1 MATNVKMKK
10 ELSELWKIREFR
22 HLLIARVISNLGN
35 GITPIALAFGVLSLP
50 GADAGSLS
58 LVTTS
63 NMVPLVL
70 FMLIGGVAA
79 DRFGRTH
86 LVGITDIIGS
96 VFVAIS
102 AFAFISGH
110 ASIPLLCF
118 NGFVFGVLNALWY
131 PAFSGIMP
139 LIVPNPLLQAANSLV
154 GIGANLGFTLGASVA
169 GIVVSTAGPGWGLLI
184 DAGTFLIAGVL
195 VYQMKVP
202 NSTPLAE
209 GEKRESV
216 FSQLRDGWFEFS
228 SRKWIVYVVVGYSF
242 FYLGFEGFLGVLAP
256 VQMKEAM
263 GGAKDM
269 GIMMFGFG
277 VGAVLGTVFALKL
290 RPRRPLLLGLG
301 VLPIAALWAFAL
313 AVPLP
318 LWVLFITALG
328 TGIGMDLMYANW
340 MTTLQTHVPDEAL
353 SRVSSYD
360 AFGSMVFAPIGLF
373 LAGPFTHLVGPKTA
387 LVTVGAI
394 IALATSLP
402 LLSKEVRQIERIDV

>member
-1 MATNVKMKK
+1 MKK

-58 LVTTS
+58 LVTTA

-154 GIGANLGFTLGASVA
+154 GIGANLGFTLGASIA

-202 NSTPLAE
+202 NSTPLVE
-209 GEKRESV
+209 GEKRESA

-301 VLPIAALWAFAL
+301 VLPVAALWAFAL

-318 LWVLFITALG
+318 LWVLFITALC

-373 LAGPFTHLVGPKTA
+373 LAGPFTHLVGARTA
-387 LVTVGAI
+387 LVTVGII

-402 LLSKEVRQIERIDV
+402 LLSTEVRQIERIDV

>member
-86 LVGITDIIGS
+86 LVGVTDIIGS

>member
-1 MATNVKMKK
+1 MKK

-86 LVGITDIIGS
+86 LVGVTDVIGS

-102 AFAFISGH
+102 ASAFISGH

>member
-1 MATNVKMKK
+1 MKK

-86 LVGITDIIGS
+86 LVGVTDIIGS

-102 AFAFISGH
+102 AFAFISGQ

-216 FSQLRDGWFEFS
+216 FSQLREGWFEFS

>member
-1 MATNVKMKK
+1 MKK

-70 FMLIGGVAA
+70 FMLIGGVTA

-86 LVGITDIIGS
+86 LVGVTDIIGS

-102 AFAFISGH
+102 AFAFISDH

-202 NSTPLAE
+202 NSTPLSE

-216 FSQLRDGWFEFS
+216 FSQLREGWFEFS

-373 LAGPFTHLVGPKTA
+373 LAGPFTHLVGPQTA
-387 LVTVGAI
+387 LVTVGVI

>member
-1 MATNVKMKK
+1 MKK

-86 LVGITDIIGS
+86 LVGVTDIIGS

-102 AFAFISGH
+102 AFAFISSH

-301 VLPIAALWAFAL
+301 VLPIAALWAFSL

-373 LAGPFTHLVGPKTA
+373 LAGPFTHLVGAQTA
-387 LVTVGAI
+387 LVTVGVI

>member
-1 MATNVKMKK
+1 MKK

-22 HLLIARVISNLGN
+22 HLLVARVISNLGN

-63 NMVPLVL
+63 NMIPLVL

-86 LVGITDIIGS
+86 LVGVTDIIGS

-195 VYQMKVP
+195 VYRMKVP

-209 GEKRESV
+209 GEKRESI
-216 FSQLRDGWFEFS
+216 FSQLREGWFEFS

-277 VGAVLGTVFALKL
+277 VGAVLGTAFALKL

-301 VLPIAALWAFAL
+301 VLPVAALWAFAL

-373 LAGPFTHLVGPKTA
+373 LAGPFTHLVGARTA
-387 LVTVGAI
+387 LITVGII

-402 LLSKEVRQIERIDV
+402 LLSKEVRKIERIDV

>member
-1 MATNVKMKK
+1 MKK

-86 LVGITDIIGS
+86 LVGVTDIIGS

-216 FSQLRDGWFEFS
+216 FSQLREGWFEFS

-301 VLPIAALWAFAL
+301 VLPIAALWAFSL

-373 LAGPFTHLVGPKTA
+373 LAGPFTHLVGAQTA
-387 LVTVGAI
+387 LVTVGVI

>member
-1 MATNVKMKK
+1 MKK

-86 LVGITDIIGS
+86 LVGVTDIIGS

-216 FSQLRDGWFEFS
+216 FSQLREGWFEFS

>member
-1 MATNVKMKK
+1 MKK

-86 LVGITDIIGS
+86 LVGVTDIIGS

-102 AFAFISGH
+102 AFAFISSH

-216 FSQLRDGWFEFS
+216 FSQLREGWFEFS

-301 VLPIAALWAFAL
+301 VLPIAALWAFSL

-373 LAGPFTHLVGPKTA
+373 LAGPFTHLVGAQTA
-387 LVTVGAI
+387 LVTVGVI

>member
-1 MATNVKMKK
+1 MKK
-10 ELSELWKIREFR
+10 ELSELWKITEFR
-22 HLLIARVISNLGN
+22 HLLIARVISNFGN

-63 NMVPLVL
+63 NMIPLVL

-86 LVGITDIIGS
+86 LVGVTDIIGS

-169 GIVVSTAGPGWGLLI
+169 GIVVSTAGAGWGLLI

-195 VYQMKVP
+195 VYRMKVP
-202 NSTPLAE
+202 KSTPLAE
-209 GEKRESV
+209 GEKRESI
-216 FSQLRDGWFEFS
+216 FSQLREGWFEFS

-256 VQMKEAM
+256 VQIKEAM

-277 VGAVLGTVFALKL
+277 VGAILGTVFALKI

-301 VLPIAALWAFAL
+301 VLPVAALWAFAL

-373 LAGPFTHLVGPKTA
+373 LAGPFTHLVGARTA
-387 LVTVGAI
+387 LVTVGVI

>member
-1 MATNVKMKK
+1 MKK

-86 LVGITDIIGS
+86 LVGVTDVIGS

>member
-86 LVGITDIIGS
+86 LVGVTDIIGS

-318 LWVLFITALG
+318 LWVLFTTALG

-373 LAGPFTHLVGPKTA
+373 LAGPFTHLVGAQTA
-387 LVTVGAI
+387 LVTVGVI

>member
-1 MATNVKMKK
+1 MKK

-86 LVGITDIIGS
+86 LVGVTDIIGS

>member
-1 MATNVKMKK
+1 
-10 ELSELWKIREFR
+10 
-22 HLLIARVISNLGN
+22 
-35 GITPIALAFGVLSLP
+35 
-50 GADAGSLS
+50 
-58 LVTTS
+58 
-63 NMVPLVL
+63 
-70 FMLIGGVAA
+70 
-79 DRFGRTH
+79 
-86 LVGITDIIGS
+86 
-96 VFVAIS
+96 
-102 AFAFISGH
+102 
-110 ASIPLLCF
+110 
-118 NGFVFGVLNALWY
+118 
-131 PAFSGIMP
+131 
-139 LIVPNPLLQAANSLV
+139 
-154 GIGANLGFTLGASVA
+154 
-169 GIVVSTAGPGWGLLI
+169 
-184 DAGTFLIAGVL
+184 
-195 VYQMKVP
+195 MKVP

-209 GEKRESV
+209 GEKRESI
-216 FSQLRDGWFEFS
+216 FSQLREGWFEFS

-256 VQMKEAM
+256 VQIKEAM

-277 VGAVLGTVFALKL
+277 VGAILGTVFALKL

-301 VLPIAALWAFAL
+301 VLPVAALWAFAL

-373 LAGPFTHLVGPKTA
+373 LAGPFTHLVGTRTA
-387 LVTVGAI
+387 LITVGII

>member
-1 MATNVKMKK
+1 MKK

-22 HLLIARVISNLGN
+22 HLLVARVISNLGN

-58 LVTTS
+58 LVTTA

-86 LVGITDIIGS
+86 LVGVTDIIGS

-102 AFAFISGH
+102 AFAFISGY

-118 NGFVFGVLNALWY
+118 NGFIFGVLNALWY

-209 GEKRESV
+209 GEKRESI
-216 FSQLRDGWFEFS
+216 FSQLREGWFEFS
-228 SRKWIVYVVVGYSF
+228 SRKWIVYVVVGYSL

-301 VLPIAALWAFAL
+301 VLPAAALWAFAL

-318 LWVLFITALG
+318 LWVLFITALV

-373 LAGPFTHLVGPKTA
+373 LAGPFAHLVGARTA
-387 LVTVGAI
+387 LITVGII

>member
-1 MATNVKMKK
+1 MKK

-22 HLLIARVISNLGN
+22 HLLIARVISNFGN

-63 NMVPLVL
+63 NMIPLVL

-86 LVGITDIIGS
+86 LVGVTDIIGS

-118 NGFVFGVLNALWY
+118 NGFIFGVLNALWY

-169 GIVVSTAGPGWGLLI
+169 GIVVSTAGAGWGLLI

-195 VYQMKVP
+195 VYRMKVP

-209 GEKRESV
+209 GEKRESI
-216 FSQLRDGWFEFS
+216 FSQLREGWFEFS
-228 SRKWIVYVVVGYSF
+228 SRKWIVYVVVG
-242 FYLGFEGFLGVLAP
+242 
-256 VQMKEAM
+256 
-263 GGAKDM
+263 
-269 GIMMFGFG
+269 
-277 VGAVLGTVFALKL
+277 
-290 RPRRPLLLGLG
+290 
-301 VLPIAALWAFAL
+301 
-313 AVPLP
+313 
-318 LWVLFITALG
+318 
-328 TGIGMDLMYANW
+328 
-340 MTTLQTHVPDEAL
+340 
-353 SRVSSYD
+353 
-360 AFGSMVFAPIGLF
+360 
-373 LAGPFTHLVGPKTA
+373 
-387 LVTVGAI
+387 
-394 IALATSLP
+394 
-402 LLSKEVRQIERIDV
+402 

>member
-1 MATNVKMKK
+1 MKK

-22 HLLIARVISNLGN
+22 HLLIARVISNFGN

-63 NMVPLVL
+63 NMIPLVL

-86 LVGITDIIGS
+86 LVGVTDIIGS

-131 PAFSGIMP
+131 PEFSGIMP

-209 GEKRESV
+209 GEKRESI
-216 FSQLRDGWFEFS
+216 FSQLREGWFEFS

-256 VQMKEAM
+256 VQIKEAM

-277 VGAVLGTVFALKL
+277 VGAILGTVFALKI

-301 VLPIAALWAFAL
+301 VLPVAALWAFAL

-373 LAGPFTHLVGPKTA
+373 LAGPFTHLVGARTA
-387 LVTVGAI
+387 LITVGII

>member
-1 MATNVKMKK
+1 MKK

-86 LVGITDIIGS
+86 LVGVTDVIGS

-216 FSQLRDGWFEFS
+216 FSQLREGWFEFS

>member
-1 MATNVKMKK
+1 MKK

-86 LVGITDIIGS
+86 LVGVTDIIGS

-277 VGAVLGTVFALKL
+277 VGAVSGTVFALKL

-373 LAGPFTHLVGPKTA
+373 LAGPFTHLVGAQTA
-387 LVTVGAI
+387 LVTVGVI